1 MSLRLTDVDL
11 SSERRGNSNNTTLLA
26 TPFIRLD
33 YVGFVE
39 RKVKES
45 ENEPIR
51 MAPH

>member
-11 SSERRGNSNNTTLLA
+11 SSESRGNINITLLA